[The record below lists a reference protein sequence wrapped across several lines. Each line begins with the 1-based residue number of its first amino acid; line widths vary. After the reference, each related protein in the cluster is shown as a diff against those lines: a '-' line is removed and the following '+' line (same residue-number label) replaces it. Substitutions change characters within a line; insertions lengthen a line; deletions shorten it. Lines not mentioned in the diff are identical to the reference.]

1 MSLPI
6 PSHLSNSFH
15 IVLVPVV
22 DYFASGDHRL
32 LLLLNPL
39 RFVTKRRVVPPE
51 VSTLIT
57 MANRT
62 ATGGKPPLYKI
73 VMLGDS
79 GVGKTS
85 LVARLTNPD
94 RPLNHDISAT
104 MGIEFDTQMLDTP
117 HGKVKAQIWD
127 TAGQER
133 FARVLLPT
141 YFRKAKGVI
150 LVYDITNAKSFE
162 SLSERWM
169 AQLNDHA
176 SSDDLAKLLVGN
188 KSDLETNREVSRE
201 KAQQFCQEYGMDMLE
216 TSAKS
221 GENVLKAFEQLITI
235 VHDRALAASK
245 NKPGI
250 QGVKQNQSMTQ
261 NAHQN
266 QTIKLDDANRGADS
280 SADAGPCG
288 C

>member
-1 MSLPI
+1 
-6 PSHLSNSFH
+6 
-15 IVLVPVV
+15 
-22 DYFASGDHRL
+22 
-32 LLLLNPL
+32 
-39 RFVTKRRVVPPE
+39 
-51 VSTLIT
+51 
-57 MANRT
+57 MATRAT
-62 ATGGKPPLYKI
+62 AAGAKPPLYKI

-85 LVARLTNPD
+85 LVAKLTNPD
-94 RPLNHDISAT
+94 RPMNHEISAT
-104 MGIEFDTQMLDTP
+104 MGIEFDTQMLDTE

-169 AQLNDHA
+169 TQLNDHA

-188 KSDLETNREVSRE
+188 KSDLEASREVPKGRAE
-201 KAQQFCQEYGMDMLE
+201 QFCAEFGMEMLE

-221 GENVLKAFEQLITI
+221 GENVLKAFEKLIGI
-235 VHDRALAASK
+235 VHNRALEVSSK
-245 NKPGI
+245 NKGGI
-250 QGVKQNQSMTQ
+250 QGINAGNPPNTIRLDESKNTQ
-261 NAHQN
+261 NN
-266 QTIKLDDANRGADS
+266 EV
-280 SADAGPCG
+280 SACG

>member
-1 MSLPI
+1 MS
-6 PSHLSNSFH
+6 
-15 IVLVPVV
+15 
-22 DYFASGDHRL
+22 R
-32 LLLLNPL
+32 
-39 RFVTKRRVVPPE
+39 
-51 VSTLIT
+51 
-57 MANRT
+57 
-62 ATGGKPPLYKI
+62 ATSAGGKPPLYKI

-85 LVARLTNPD
+85 LVARLTNPE

-104 MGIEFDTQMLDTP
+104 MGIEFDTQMLDTE

-188 KSDLETNREVSRE
+188 KADLEASREVTKE
-201 KAQQFCQEYGMDMLE
+201 KAEQFCQEYGMDMLE

-221 GENVLKAFEQLITI
+221 GQNVLQAFEKLIGI
-235 VHDRALAASK
+235 VHNRALAANKSK
-245 NKPGI
+245 TGI
-250 QGVKQNQSMTQ
+250 QGMNNNSGSAPSTVKLED
-261 NAHQN
+261 
-266 QTIKLDDANRGADS
+266 KKGDAAGS
-280 SADAGPCG
+280 DACG

>member
-1 MSLPI
+1 MSGR
-6 PSHLSNSFH
+6 
-15 IVLVPVV
+15 
-22 DYFASGDHRL
+22 A
-32 LLLLNPL
+32 
-39 RFVTKRRVVPPE
+39 T
-51 VSTLIT
+51 STP
-57 MANRT
+57 
-62 ATGGKPPLYKI
+62 GGKPPLYKI

-117 HGKVKAQIWD
+117 QGKVKAQIWD

-169 AQLNDHA
+169 AQLHDHSNA
-176 SSDDLAKLLVGN
+176 DDLAKLLVGN
-188 KSDLETNREVSRE
+188 KSDLETQREVSTE
-201 KAQQFCQEYGMDMLE
+201 KAQQFCQEYGMDLLE

-221 GENVLKAFEQLITI
+221 GTNVLPAFEKLIGL
-235 VHDRALAASK
+235 VHDRALNASNSKKLHHSGGGTGGSGGGALPSSTKNQNEATPSSRNANTNEDGTVNLDGDKEEGAGAAC
-245 NKPGI
+245 
-250 QGVKQNQSMTQ
+250 
-261 NAHQN
+261 
-266 QTIKLDDANRGADS
+266 GA
-280 SADAGPCG
+280 C
-288 C
+288 

>member
-1 MSLPI
+1 
-6 PSHLSNSFH
+6 
-15 IVLVPVV
+15 
-22 DYFASGDHRL
+22 
-32 LLLLNPL
+32 
-39 RFVTKRRVVPPE
+39 
-51 VSTLIT
+51 
-57 MANRT
+57 
-62 ATGGKPPLYKI
+62 
-73 VMLGDS
+73 
-79 GVGKTS
+79 
-85 LVARLTNPD
+85 
-94 RPLNHDISAT
+94 
-104 MGIEFDTQMLDTP
+104 MGIEFDTQMLDTE

-169 AQLNDHA
+169 AQLHDHA

-188 KSDLETNREVSRE
+188 KSDLEASREVQPE
-201 KAQQFCQEYGMDMLE
+201 KAEQFCQEYGMELLE

-221 GENVLKAFEQLITI
+221 GDNVLKAFEKLIGI

-245 NKPGI
+245 NKQGIKGMGGVGVGAAAGSNGASSGPGGAS
-250 QGVKQNQSMTQ
+250 QTVK
-261 NAHQN
+261 
-266 QTIKLDDANRGADS
+266 LEDGGDAAGDGA
-280 SADAGPCG
+280 CG

>member
-1 MSLPI
+1 MK
-6 PSHLSNSFH
+6 HC
-15 IVLVPVV
+15 
-22 DYFASGDHRL
+22 
-32 LLLLNPL
+32 
-39 RFVTKRRVVPPE
+39 
-51 VSTLIT
+51 
-57 MANRT
+57 
-62 ATGGKPPLYKI
+62 
-73 VMLGDS
+73 S

-94 RPLNHDISAT
+94 RPMNHDISAT
-104 MGIEFDTQMLDTP
+104 MGIEFDTQMLDTE

-176 SSDDLAKLLVGN
+176 TSDDLAKLLVGN
-188 KSDLETNREVSRE
+188 KSDLESSREVPRE
-201 KAQQFCQEYGMDMLE
+201 KAEHFCRDYDMDFLE
-216 TSAKS
+216 TSAKT
-221 GENVLKAFEQLITI
+221 GENVLQAFEKLIGI
-235 VHDRALAASK
+235 VHNAALSTTKNKNSLRGIQNGGAGFKLDGADAPEQAPKAAAS
-245 NKPGI
+245 
-250 QGVKQNQSMTQ
+250 
-261 NAHQN
+261 
-266 QTIKLDDANRGADS
+266 S
-280 SADAGPCG
+280 SCG

>member
-1 MSLPI
+1 MNGAGGA
-6 PSHLSNSFH
+6 HH
-15 IVLVPVV
+15 
-22 DYFASGDHRL
+22 H
-32 LLLLNPL
+32 
-39 RFVTKRRVVPPE
+39 
-51 VSTLIT
+51 
-57 MANRT
+57 
-62 ATGGKPPLYKI
+62 GGKPPLYKI

-117 HGKVKAQIWD
+117 SGKVKAQIWD

-150 LVYDITNAKSFE
+150 LVYDISNAKSFE

-169 AQLNDHA
+169 AQLQDHA
-176 SSDDLAKLLVGN
+176 STDDLAKLLVGN
-188 KSDLETNREVSRE
+188 KSDLESNREVSAE
-201 KAQQFCQEYGMDMLE
+201 KALQFCQEYGMEMLE

-221 GENVLKAFEQLITI
+221 GQNVLAAFEKLIGV

-245 NKPGI
+245 SRQGGIKGMGGVGGPPG
-250 QGVKQNQSMTQ
+250 MTAAGGAGANGGGQ
-261 NAHQN
+261 P
-266 QTIKLDDANRGADS
+266 IRLDANGGGGTHD
-280 SADAGPCG
+280 SADATACG

>member
-1 MSLPI
+1 
-6 PSHLSNSFH
+6 
-15 IVLVPVV
+15 
-22 DYFASGDHRL
+22 
-32 LLLLNPL
+32 
-39 RFVTKRRVVPPE
+39 
-51 VSTLIT
+51 
-57 MANRT
+57 MANRQNG
-62 ATGGKPPLYKI
+62 AGPGKPPLYKI

-85 LVARLTNPD
+85 LGQSSVVSIIYYPTPKRILSQMSIARCHAVARLTNPD

-150 LVYDITNAKSFE
+150 LVYDITNQKSFE

-176 SSDDLAKLLVGN
+176 SADDLAKLLVGN
-188 KSDLETNREVSRE
+188 KSDLGSAREVSTE
-201 KAQQFCQEYGMDMLE
+201 KAQQFCQQYGMELLE

-221 GENVLKAFEQLITI
+221 GTNVLQAFEKLIGI

-245 NKPGI
+245 NRGGI
-250 QGVKQNQSMTQ
+250 QGIGGSTGTQ
-261 NAHQN
+261 PTLN
-266 QTIKLDDANRGADS
+266 LDEERKETQAGDANA
-280 SADAGPCG
+280 CG

>member
-1 MSLPI
+1 M
-6 PSHLSNSFH
+6 
-15 IVLVPVV
+15 
-22 DYFASGDHRL
+22 ASR
-32 LLLLNPL
+32 
-39 RFVTKRRVVPPE
+39 
-51 VSTLIT
+51 
-57 MANRT
+57 
-62 ATGGKPPLYKI
+62 ATSAGAKPPLYKI

-94 RPLNHDISAT
+94 RPMNHDISAT
-104 MGIEFDTQMLDTP
+104 MGIEFDTQMLDTK

-188 KSDLETNREVSRE
+188 KSDLESSREVSRE
-201 KAQQFCQEYGMDMLE
+201 KAEQFCMEYGMEMLE

-221 GENVLKAFEQLITI
+221 GENVLQAFEKLIGV
-235 VHDRALAASK
+235 VHDRALSASK
-245 NKPGI
+245 NKGGI
-250 QGVKQNQSMTQ
+250 KGME
-261 NAHQN
+261 NASAGN
-266 QTIKLDDANRGADS
+266 SGFKLDDQDAAKPADGSAASGA
-280 SADAGPCG
+280 CG

>member
-1 MSLPI
+1 MS
-6 PSHLSNSFH
+6 S
-15 IVLVPVV
+15 
-22 DYFASGDHRL
+22 R
-32 LLLLNPL
+32 
-39 RFVTKRRVVPPE
+39 
-51 VSTLIT
+51 
-57 MANRT
+57 
-62 ATGGKPPLYKI
+62 ATSAGAKPPLYKI

-94 RPLNHDISAT
+94 RPMNHDISAT
-104 MGIEFDTQMLDTP
+104 MGIEFDTQMLDTE

-169 AQLNDHA
+169 SQLNDHA

-188 KSDLETNREVSRE
+188 KNDLEASREVPRE
-201 KAQQFCQEYGMDMLE
+201 KAEQFCADHGMEMLE

-221 GENVLKAFEQLITI
+221 GENVLKAFEKLIGI
-235 VHDRALAASK
+235 VHERALNASK
-245 NKPGI
+245 SKGGI
-250 QGVKQNQSMTQ
+250 KGMDNGG
-261 NAHQN
+261 
-266 QTIKLDDANRGADS
+266 GAFSLTPEAKDS
-280 SADAGPCG
+280 SAAESSASSCG

>member
-1 MSLPI
+1 
-6 PSHLSNSFH
+6 
-15 IVLVPVV
+15 
-22 DYFASGDHRL
+22 
-32 LLLLNPL
+32 
-39 RFVTKRRVVPPE
+39 
-51 VSTLIT
+51 
-57 MANRT
+57 
-62 ATGGKPPLYKI
+62 
-73 VMLGDS
+73 MLGDS

-94 RPLNHDISAT
+94 RPMNHDISAT
-104 MGIEFDTQMLDTP
+104 MGIEFDTQMLDTE

-169 AQLNDHA
+169 TQLNDHA
-176 SSDDLAKLLVGN
+176 SPDDLAKLLVGN
-188 KSDLETNREVSRE
+188 KSDLEASREVSKE
-201 KAQQFCQEYGMDMLE
+201 KALAFCQEFGMDMLE

-221 GENVLKAFEQLITI
+221 GENVLQAFEKLIAI

-245 NKPGI
+245 TKGGIKGMHTGTGPQPGP
-250 QGVKQNQSMTQ
+250 V
-261 NAHQN
+261 
-266 QTIKLDDANRGADS
+266 KLDHQPAGGSAQDS
-280 SADAGPCG
+280 AAASCG

>member
-1 MSLPI
+1 MS
-6 PSHLSNSFH
+6 S
-15 IVLVPVV
+15 
-22 DYFASGDHRL
+22 R
-32 LLLLNPL
+32 
-39 RFVTKRRVVPPE
+39 
-51 VSTLIT
+51 
-57 MANRT
+57 
-62 ATGGKPPLYKI
+62 ATSSSGGKPPLYKI

-117 HGKVKAQIWD
+117 QGKVKAQIWD

-150 LVYDITNAKSFE
+150 LVFDITNAKSFE

-176 SSDDLAKLLVGN
+176 SADDLAKLLVGN
-188 KSDLETNREVSRE
+188 KSDLESSREVT
-201 KAQQFCQEYGMDMLE
+201 KDKVQQFCQEYGMEFLE

-221 GENVLKAFEQLITI
+221 GENVLQAFEKLIAI

-245 NKPGI
+245 NKAGIKGMNGAGGSASAGASQTSNTVKLEDNNAPGTD
-250 QGVKQNQSMTQ
+250 GST
-261 NAHQN
+261 
-266 QTIKLDDANRGADS
+266 
-280 SADAGPCG
+280 ADACG

>member
-1 MSLPI
+1 MSGR
-6 PSHLSNSFH
+6 
-15 IVLVPVV
+15 
-22 DYFASGDHRL
+22 A
-32 LLLLNPL
+32 
-39 RFVTKRRVVPPE
+39 T
-51 VSTLIT
+51 STP
-57 MANRT
+57 
-62 ATGGKPPLYKI
+62 GGKPPLYKI

-117 HGKVKAQIWD
+117 QGHKVKAQIWD

-150 LVYDITNAKSFE
+150 LVYDITNIKSFE

-169 AQLNDHA
+169 TQLNDH
-176 SSDDLAKLLVGN
+176 SNSDDLAKLLVGN
-188 KSDLETNREVSRE
+188 KSDLTSDESASSREVTAE
-201 KAQQFCQEYGMDMLE
+201 KAMSFCQEYGMEFLE

-221 GENVLKAFEQLITI
+221 GNNVLTAFEKLIGI
-235 VHDRALAASK
+235 VHDRALNNNNSSSSSNNSSTNNKDSNKNNNKSSSGGGGSGGQKGNNNNKSEADDDGTVNLNASG
-245 NKPGI
+245 NEGS
-250 QGVKQNQSMTQ
+250 G
-261 NAHQN
+261 
-266 QTIKLDDANRGADS
+266 DDSGA
-280 SADAGPCG
+280 CG

>member
-1 MSLPI
+1 VQHCP
-6 PSHLSNSFH
+6 
-15 IVLVPVV
+15 VLYRQEIAVV
-22 DYFASGDHRL
+22 MAHR
-32 LLLLNPL
+32 
-39 RFVTKRRVVPPE
+39 
-51 VSTLIT
+51 
-57 MANRT
+57 
-62 ATGGKPPLYKI
+62 ATGGTGKPPLYKI

-150 LVYDITNAKSFE
+150 LVYDISNAKSFE

-176 SSDDLAKLLVGN
+176 SADDLAKLLVGN
-188 KSDLETNREVSRE
+188 KSDLEASREVSKQ
-201 KAQQFCQEYGMDMLE
+201 KAQQFCQEYGMEMLE

-221 GENVLKAFEQLITI
+221 GENVLKAFEHLIVI
-235 VHDRALAASK
+235 VHDRALAA
-245 NKPGI
+245 NKTKSGI
-250 QGVKQNQSMTQ
+250 QGMNTNSSQPSVKLEDMS
-261 NAHQN
+261 
-266 QTIKLDDANRGADS
+266 DAAPNDS
-280 SADAGPCG
+280 SACG

>member
-1 MSLPI
+1 M
-6 PSHLSNSFH
+6 
-15 IVLVPVV
+15 
-22 DYFASGDHRL
+22 ASR
-32 LLLLNPL
+32 
-39 RFVTKRRVVPPE
+39 
-51 VSTLIT
+51 
-57 MANRT
+57 
-62 ATGGKPPLYKI
+62 ATSAGAKPPLYKI

-94 RPLNHDISAT
+94 RPMNHDISAT
-104 MGIEFDTQMLDTP
+104 MGIEFDTQMLDTE

-162 SLSERWM
+162 SLSDRWM
-169 AQLNDHA
+169 TQLNDHA

-188 KSDLETNREVSRE
+188 KSDLEPSREVPRE
-201 KAQQFCQEYGMDMLE
+201 KAEQFCIEYGMEMLE

-221 GENVLKAFEQLITI
+221 GDNVLKAFEKLIGI
-235 VHDRALAASK
+235 VHDRALSINKGKGGIKGMEAPANVGFKLEEHENEKPVAPEAS
-245 NKPGI
+245 
-250 QGVKQNQSMTQ
+250 SM
-261 NAHQN
+261 
-266 QTIKLDDANRGADS
+266 
-280 SADAGPCG
+280 CG

>member
-1 MSLPI
+1 MSTR
-6 PSHLSNSFH
+6 N
-15 IVLVPVV
+15 
-22 DYFASGDHRL
+22 
-32 LLLLNPL
+32 
-39 RFVTKRRVVPPE
+39 
-51 VSTLIT
+51 
-57 MANRT
+57 T
-62 ATGGKPPLYKI
+62 AAGGKPPLYKL
-73 VMLGDS
+73 VLLGNS

-117 HGKVKAQIWD
+117 QGKVKAQIWD

-162 SLSERWM
+162 SLGERWM
-169 AQLNDHA
+169 TQLNDHA

-188 KSDLETNREVSRE
+188 KSDLEANREVSKE
-201 KAQQFCQEYGMDMLE
+201 KAMQFCQEYGMEMIE
-216 TSAKS
+216 TSAKT
-221 GENVLKAFEQLITI
+221 GDNVLEAFQKLVSDVHEQ
-235 VHDRALAASK
+235 ALAANK
-245 NKPGI
+245 NKAAIKGI
-250 QGVKQNQSMTQ
+250 NTAGG
-261 NAHQN
+261 
-266 QTIKLDDANRGADS
+266 QTVNLDDNEASNDA
-280 SADAGPCG
+280 SACG

>member
-1 MSLPI
+1 
-6 PSHLSNSFH
+6 
-15 IVLVPVV
+15 
-22 DYFASGDHRL
+22 
-32 LLLLNPL
+32 
-39 RFVTKRRVVPPE
+39 
-51 VSTLIT
+51 
-57 MANRT
+57 MATR
-62 ATGGKPPLYKI
+62 ATSAGAKTPLYKI

-94 RPLNHDISAT
+94 RPMNHDISAT
-104 MGIEFDTQMLDTP
+104 MGIEFDTQMLDTE

-150 LVYDITNAKSFE
+150 LVYDITSAKSFD

-169 AQLNDHA
+169 TQLNDHA
-176 SSDDLAKLLVGN
+176 CSDDLAKLLVGN
-188 KSDLETNREVSRE
+188 KSDLVASREVSQE
-201 KAQQFCQEYGMDMLE
+201 KAKEFCEIYGMEMLE

-221 GENVLKAFEQLITI
+221 GENVLQAFEKLIGI
-235 VHDRALAASK
+235 VHNKALEASNK
-245 NKPGI
+245 NKSGI
-250 QGVKQNQSMTQ
+250 KGINDAQGGFQ
-261 NAHQN
+261 
-266 QTIKLDDANRGADS
+266 LDGNTDKKNVEP
-280 SADAGPCG
+280 SACG

>member
-1 MSLPI
+1 MST
-6 PSHLSNSFH
+6 
-15 IVLVPVV
+15 
-22 DYFASGDHRL
+22 R
-32 LLLLNPL
+32 
-39 RFVTKRRVVPPE
+39 
-51 VSTLIT
+51 
-57 MANRT
+57 
-62 ATGGKPPLYKI
+62 ATSAGAKPPLYKI

-104 MGIEFDTQMLDTP
+104 MGIEFDTQMLDTE

-169 AQLNDHA
+169 TQLNDHA

-188 KSDLETNREVSRE
+188 KSDLEASREVPRE
-201 KAQQFCQEYGMDMLE
+201 KAEQFCVEYGMEMLE

-221 GENVLKAFEQLITI
+221 GDNVLQAFEKLIGI
-235 VHDRALAASK
+235 VHNKALEATSK
-245 NKPGI
+245 NRGGI
-250 QGVKQNQSMTQ
+250 KAINGTNEGF
-261 NAHQN
+261 
-266 QTIKLDDANRGADS
+266 KLDGSKDNQASES
-280 SADAGPCG
+280 SACG

>member
-1 MSLPI
+1 MS
-6 PSHLSNSFH
+6 S
-15 IVLVPVV
+15 
-22 DYFASGDHRL
+22 R
-32 LLLLNPL
+32 
-39 RFVTKRRVVPPE
+39 
-51 VSTLIT
+51 
-57 MANRT
+57 
-62 ATGGKPPLYKI
+62 ATSAGAKPPLYKI

-94 RPLNHDISAT
+94 RPMNHDISAT
-104 MGIEFDTQMLDTP
+104 MGIEFDTQMLDTE

-169 AQLNDHA
+169 SQLHDHA

-188 KSDLETNREVSRE
+188 KSDLDPSREVPLE
-201 KAQQFCQEYGMDMLE
+201 KAQQFCAEHGMEMLE
-216 TSAKS
+216 TSAKN
-221 GENVLKAFEQLITI
+221 GENVLQVFEKLIGI
-235 VHDRALAASK
+235 VHSRALEAQQKSK
-245 NKPGI
+245 GGI
-250 QGVKQNQSMTQ
+250 KGIDNAGTSNGFNLNQSE
-261 NAHQN
+261 
-266 QTIKLDDANRGADS
+266 DDKTATDT
-280 SADAGPCG
+280 SACG

>member
-1 MSLPI
+1 MRCSSI
-6 PSHLSNSFH
+6 H
-15 IVLVPVV
+15 
-22 DYFASGDHRL
+22 SGKESTNIGFDNF
-32 LLLLNPL
+32 LLNWI
-39 RFVTKRRVVPPE
+39 
-51 VSTLIT
+51 TLGISKIT
-57 MANRT
+57 MASR
-62 ATGGKPPLYKI
+62 ATSAGSKPPLYKV

-94 RPLNHDISAT
+94 RPMNHDISAT
-104 MGIEFDTQMLDTP
+104 MGIEFDTQMLDTE

-176 SSDDLAKLLVGN
+176 TSDDLAKV
-188 KSDLETNREVSRE
+188 
-201 KAQQFCQEYGMDMLE
+201 Y
-216 TSAKS
+216 
-221 GENVLKAFEQLITI
+221 
-235 VHDRALAASK
+235 
-245 NKPGI
+245 
-250 QGVKQNQSMTQ
+250 
-261 NAHQN
+261 
-266 QTIKLDDANRGADS
+266 
-280 SADAGPCG
+280 
-288 C
+288 

>member
-1 MSLPI
+1 VHANGIFL
-6 PSHLSNSFH
+6 FW
-15 IVLVPVV
+15 
-22 DYFASGDHRL
+22 
-32 LLLLNPL
+32 
-39 RFVTKRRVVPPE
+39 
-51 VSTLIT
+51 VS
-57 MANRT
+57 
-62 ATGGKPPLYKI
+62 
-73 VMLGDS
+73 
-79 GVGKTS
+79 
-85 LVARLTNPD
+85 VARLTNPD

-150 LVYDITNAKSFE
+150 LVYDITNQKSFE

-176 SSDDLAKLLVGN
+176 SADDLAKLLVGN
-188 KSDLETNREVSRE
+188 KSDLEASREVSKE
-201 KAQQFCQEYGMDMLE
+201 KAQQFCQQYGMELLE

-221 GENVLKAFEQLITI
+221 GQNVLAAFEKLIGI
-235 VHDRALAASK
+235 VHDRNLLASK
-245 NKPGI
+245 NKGGI
-250 QGVKQNQSMTQ
+250 HGIGASNTAQPTL
-261 NAHQN
+261 
-266 QTIKLDDANRGADS
+266 KLDDTAKEQQAGDANA
-280 SADAGPCG
+280 CG

>member
-1 MSLPI
+1 
-6 PSHLSNSFH
+6 
-15 IVLVPVV
+15 
-22 DYFASGDHRL
+22 
-32 LLLLNPL
+32 
-39 RFVTKRRVVPPE
+39 
-51 VSTLIT
+51 
-57 MANRT
+57 MATR
-62 ATGGKPPLYKI
+62 ATSAGAKPPLYKI

-94 RPLNHDISAT
+94 RPMNHDISAT
-104 MGIEFDTQMLDTP
+104 MGIEFDTQMLDTE

-150 LVYDITNAKSFE
+150 LVYDITNAKSFD
-162 SLSERWM
+162 SLHKRWM
-169 AQLNDHA
+169 TQLNDHA

-188 KSDLETNREVSRE
+188 KCDLEDKREVPRQ
-201 KAQQFCQEYGMDMLE
+201 KAEEFCIEFGMEMLE

-221 GENVLKAFEQLITI
+221 GENVLKAFEKLIGI
-235 VHDRALAASK
+235 VHNKALEASNK
-245 NKPGI
+245 NKGPINTINGGSGGAPG
-250 QGVKQNQSMTQ
+250 GF
-261 NAHQN
+261 
-266 QTIKLDDANRGADS
+266 KLDDKSDKNAAVDN
-280 SADAGPCG
+280 SACG

>member
-1 MSLPI
+1 
-6 PSHLSNSFH
+6 
-15 IVLVPVV
+15 
-22 DYFASGDHRL
+22 
-32 LLLLNPL
+32 
-39 RFVTKRRVVPPE
+39 
-51 VSTLIT
+51 
-57 MANRT
+57 
-62 ATGGKPPLYKI
+62 
-73 VMLGDS
+73 MLGDS

-85 LVARLTNPD
+85 LGTIHFLLFSLLWPKSFEILILEYNYIQKHTVARLTNPD

-162 SLSERWM
+162 NLSERWM

-188 KSDLETNREVSRE
+188 KSDLDGNREVSPE
-201 KAQQFCQEYGMDMLE
+201 KAQQFCQTYGMEMLE

-221 GENVLKAFEQLITI
+221 GENVLVAFEKLITI
-235 VHDRALAASK
+235 VHERALAAAK
-245 NKPGI
+245 NKGGI
-250 QGVKQNQSMTQ
+250 QLGGAGGSAGTQ
-261 NAHQN
+261 P
-266 QTIKLDDANRGADS
+266 TVKLDEHRNNDATAGDANA
-280 SADAGPCG
+280 CG

>member
-1 MSLPI
+1 
-6 PSHLSNSFH
+6 
-15 IVLVPVV
+15 
-22 DYFASGDHRL
+22 
-32 LLLLNPL
+32 
-39 RFVTKRRVVPPE
+39 
-51 VSTLIT
+51 
-57 MANRT
+57 
-62 ATGGKPPLYKI
+62 
-73 VMLGDS
+73 MLGDS

-104 MGIEFDTQMLDTP
+104 MGIEFDTQMLDTA

-150 LVYDITNAKSFE
+150 LVYDITNQKSFE

-176 SSDDLAKLLVGN
+176 SADDLAKLLVGN
-188 KSDLETNREVSRE
+188 KSDLEASREVSKE
-201 KAQQFCQEYGMDMLE
+201 KAQQFCQQYGMELLE

-221 GENVLKAFEQLITI
+221 GQNVLASFEKLIGI

-245 NKPGI
+245 NKGGI
-250 QGVKQNQSMTQ
+250 HGIGGSSSSAQPTL
-261 NAHQN
+261 
-266 QTIKLDDANRGADS
+266 KLDDTAKEQQAGDANA
-280 SADAGPCG
+280 CG